1 MNRRKVKRDLRK
13 ELLCLQAVQHR
24 QALAREWHRIVPG
37 ELGLVA
43 SESALLSGA
52 QWLLAALPQ
61 GRWRKWLVFGL
72 ALGRMALAFSR
83 KSQHP

>member
-1 MNRRKVKRDLRK
+1 MDKRKVDRELRK
-13 ELLCLQAVQHR
+13 ELLCLQAAQHR
-24 QALAREWHRIVPG
+24 QTLAREWRQIVPG

-43 SESALLSGA
+43 SESALLSGT

-72 ALGRMALAFSR
+72 AAGRMALAFSR
-83 KSQHP
+83 KGQHQ